1 MDVQTEGR
9 VLLVDDDELLCE
21 ALTLALRARG
31 FEVESR
37 HTGRDVQRVVEE
49 FQPEMV
55 VLDLTLADG
64 PDGVVVA
71 RRLRDRTSA
80 GLMFISGSHR
90 LEDRLAGFAAG
101 GDDFLTKPFAMS
113 EFFARVDAIRS
124 RVSSARPTKEAAG
137 IVIDEDA
144 HRVTRN
150 GHELALTPI
159 EFSLLSTLVANAG
172 RVLSKTQ
179 LLDLV
184 WGFDRFDVNLVEVHV
199 HALRRK
205 LEQYGP
211 RVIQTVRGL
220 GYVLR
225 EDLPASSAS

>member
-1 MDVQTEGR
+1 MSEQQTEGR
-9 VLLVDDDELLCE
+9 VLLVDDDEFMCE
-21 ALTLALRARG
+21 ALTMALRSRG

-37 HTGRDVQRVVEE
+37 HSGHDVATVVED

-55 VLDLTLADG
+55 VLDLNLSDG
-64 PDGVVVA
+64 IDGVLVA
-71 RRLRDRTSA
+71 RRLRDRSSA

-101 GDDFLTKPFAMS
+101 GDDFLTKPFAMA
-113 EFFARVDAIRS
+113 EFFARVDAIRN
-124 RVSSARPTKEAAG
+124 RVGAAEAVEQVG
-137 IVIDEDA
+137 GVVIDERA
-144 HRVTRN
+144 HRVTRE

-159 EFSLLSTLVANAG
+159 EFTLLATLARNAG

-199 HALRRK
+199 HALRQK
-205 LEQYGP
+205 LEVHGP
-211 RVIQTVRGL
+211 RLIQTVRGL
-220 GYVLR
+220 GYVFR
-225 EDLPASSAS
+225 EE